1 MSSSHVLIVPLIA
14 IGIIGLI
21 VIIIALA
28 VAGTKMHLIR
38 TQDKL
43 LSAQYRA
50 TVSHAAKTDDLMC
63 SLIVEIEHSPA
74 TADTLLGTAIQQDI
88 YDAHSRY
95 AELGTTRKGIS

>member
-21 VIIIALA
+21 VVIIALV

-38 TQDKL
+38 TQDRL
-43 LSAQYRA
+43 LGHQYQEM
-50 TVSHAAKTDDLMC
+50 VSHARKTDDLMC
-63 SLIVEIEHSPA
+63 SLIGEIEHSPA
-74 TADTLLGTAIQQDI
+74 TADTLLAPEMQQEI

-95 AELGTTRKGIS
+95 VELGTTRKGIS